1 MNRNI
6 KLCRTTIQVTV
17 KQTKKQTINKQRNN
31 KEREKEDLCD
41 APLHP
46 LPLGQVSVLLQNCQQ
61 LPQVANLIRLHDGD
75 TDDAKRY
82 HLSIG
87 PQDQKKGRPSRSVN
101 AKVL

>member
-17 KQTKKQTINKQRNN
+17 KQTKKQMINKQRNN

-46 LPLGQVSVLLQNCQQ
+46 LPLVQVFVLLQNCQQ
-61 LPQVANLIRLHDGD
+61 LPQVANLIRLHDGVIQMMPKD
-75 TDDAKRY
+75 T
-82 HLSIG
+82 I
-87 PQDQKKGRPSRSVN
+87 SRLAPKTRRRGDLQEV
-101 AKVL
+101 